1 MSQDQWWTQQRE
13 REAAFDRVV
22 TPVREEMAARLQS
35 QLRLARVWS
44 GHFGATG
51 IDPKHLF
58 VYFVLPRRDDVSN
71 LKAST
76 SWPLIESEMQ
86 AGLASAGFPVGDLRS
101 SWLGCFSQQE
111 CDEEAAGN
119 WYHFFK

>member
-1 MSQDQWWTQQRE
+1 MSQDQWWEQQRE
-13 REAAFDRVV
+13 READFDKVV
-22 TPVREEMAARLQS
+22 TPVREAMAGRLQD
-35 QLRLARVWS
+35 QLRLSRIWS

-58 VYFVLPRRDDVSN
+58 AYFVLPRRDDVVD

-76 SWPLIESEMQ
+76 SWSLVEREMQ
-86 AGLASAGFPVGDLRS
+86 SGLASAGYPVATLES

-119 WYHFFK
+119 WYHFLK